1 MSHPLLP
8 KPAEYT
14 APPVFVDISQLE
26 PAAEFATVK
35 ASMLA
40 RAAGSKAMTMTRS
53 FPRGSGDTSSG
64 AAPRNADGDGVAF
77 VSKAVRFHHTR
88 SVRVIPPHALPLVL
102 AAHQT
107 LPIYNISTFISHYS
121 SSIVRT
127 RVRNSPLVIRRNA
140 SEVLAH
146 YSPPHPPPPHYHP
159 PLPPPSIQLLR
170 SPPSP
175 PSPRRSTLPTSRRFP
190 HTSPRRPFTTGR
202 PSTARS
208 SLSALS
214 SPTKMWAP
222 PSSRRRRSHL
232 LG

>member
-1 MSHPLLP
+1 MCVARMLPLLLLTLISLLFCSDLNLGDFSYGFLIDGKGRAMSHPLLP

-77 VSKAVRFHHTR
+77 VSKAVRFRHTR
-88 SVRVIPPHALPLVL
+88 SVRVFPPHALPLVL

-107 LPIYNISTFISHYS
+107 LSVYKYLH
-121 SSIVRT
+121 VRLPCALFVLKYAILPCVT
-127 RVRNSPLVIRRNA
+127 RRNA
-140 SEVLAH
+140 SEVFQ
-146 YSPPHPPPPHYHP
+146 PKP
-159 PLPPPSIQLLR
+159 
-170 SPPSP
+170 
-175 PSPRRSTLPTSRRFP
+175 
-190 HTSPRRPFTTGR
+190 
-202 PSTARS
+202 
-208 SLSALS
+208 
-214 SPTKMWAP
+214 
-222 PSSRRRRSHL
+222 
-232 LG
+232 

>member
-88 SVRVIPPHALPLVL
+88 SVRVIPPHALPLVPCCAPNL
-102 AAHQT
+102 AYLQYLHIH
-107 LPIYNISTFISHYS
+107 LP
-121 SSIVRT
+121 
-127 RVRNSPLVIRRNA
+127 
-140 SEVLAH
+140 
-146 YSPPHPPPPHYHP
+146 
-159 PLPPPSIQLLR
+159 LLE
-170 SPPSP
+170 
-175 PSPRRSTLPTSRRFP
+175 
-190 HTSPRRPFTTGR
+190 
-202 PSTARS
+202 
-208 SLSALS
+208 
-214 SPTKMWAP
+214 
-222 PSSRRRRSHL
+222 
-232 LG
+232 